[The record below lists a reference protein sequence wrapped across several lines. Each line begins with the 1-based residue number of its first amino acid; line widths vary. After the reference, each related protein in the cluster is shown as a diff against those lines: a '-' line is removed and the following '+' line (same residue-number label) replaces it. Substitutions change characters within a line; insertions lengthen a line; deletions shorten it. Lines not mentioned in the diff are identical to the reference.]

1 MTANSA
7 KETLLRLHQA
17 RRQDIAKACQTAQ
30 TVLTQK
36 AEELSEQASD
46 GKKSEAS
53 RHDRMAAKALDQ
65 ALAKIQIAQEH
76 LDKAQKADRQ

>member
-1 MTANSA
+1 MIANPA
-7 KETLLRLHQA
+7 NNILLRLHQA
-17 RRQDIAKACQTAQ
+17 RRQDIEKACQTAQ

-53 RHDRMAAKALDQ
+53 RYDRMAAKALNQ
-65 ALAKIQIAQEH
+65 ARAKIQIAQKH
-76 LDKAQKADRQ
+76 LDQAQKADRQ